1 MSKELIYLFILA
13 MALMVMQMVG
23 GFLQIKRYRKA
34 VSRVHKLGNV
44 GIGQKRGYFFN
55 SYVAIIACD
64 SNRIITGGEEMTGAT
79 IFAKFHPIKKLLDQ
93 EMVGTSIDE
102 YLIAFR
108 EMEPRKQKFYRG
120 YINALEALEMR
131 FDRNEEEN
139 SSEAIEA

>member
-1 MSKELIYLFILA
+1 MSKELLFIFILA

-23 GFLQIKRYRKA
+23 GFLQIKRYQKA
-34 VSRVHKLGNV
+34 VRRVHQLGNV

-64 SNRIITGGEEMTGAT
+64 SNRIITGGEAMTGST
-79 IFAKFHPIKKLLDQ
+79 IFAKFHPIKKLLDK
-93 EMVGTSIDE
+93 EMVGVSIDE
-102 YLIAFR
+102 YLMAFR
-108 EMEPRKQKFYRG
+108 EMDTRKQKFYRG

-131 FDRNEEEN
+131 FDRNEEEE

>member
-1 MSKELIYLFILA
+1 MSKELILLFVLA

-34 VSRVHKLGNV
+34 VSRVHQLGNV

-64 SNRIITGGEEMTGAT
+64 SNRIITGGEEMTGST
-79 IFAKFHPIKKLLDQ
+79 IFASFHPIKKLLDKD
-93 EMVGTSIDE
+93 MVGVSIDE
-102 YLIAFR
+102 YLIEFR
-108 EMEPRKQKFYRG
+108 EMDNRKQKFYRG

-131 FDRNEEEN
+131 FDRKEKED
-139 SSEAIEA
+139 SEPIEA